1 MTIRIVCIMVA
12 LIAAVWISYK
22 IELSKGWAAFFTL
35 LVSAAVGFLATIA
48 PLNYDEYVTTVKS
61 YKTHVVSRY
70 LAERI
75 KPPVM
80 MASIVPVVTPVRTGY
95 RPDCYVS
102 VYNGESDS
110 LVFSVSDTDYG
121 TLLEGKEVTVT
132 YYYINDT
139 LYNVKLNNYNCAN
152 RIDLRD
158 SNIFTQHKLLEEAL
172 NSKALKEGLENE

>member
-1 MTIRIVCIMVA
+1 MTIRILCIVVA
-12 LIAAVWISYK
+12 LIAAVWVSR
-22 IELSKGWAAFFTL
+22 EVNLSGGWAIIFTL
-35 LVSAAVGFLATIA
+35 LASAAVGFMAIII
-48 PLNYDEYVTTVKS
+48 PLNYEGYVTTAKS
-61 YKTHVVSRY
+61 YETRIVSRY
-70 LAERI
+70 LAERT

-80 MASIVPVVTPVRTGY
+80 LATIVPVVTPVRTGY

-152 RIDLRD
+152 RIDIRD

-172 NSKALKEGLENE
+172 NSKTHKEEL

>member
-1 MTIRIVCIMVA
+1 MTIRILCIVAA

-22 IELSKGWAAFFTL
+22 IELSRGWTAFFTL
-35 LVSAAVGFLATIA
+35 LVSAAMGFLATIT
-48 PLNYDEYVTTVKS
+48 PLNYEGYVTTAKS
-61 YKTHVVSRY
+61 YETRVVSRY
-70 LAERI
+70 LAERT

-80 MASIVPVVTPVRTGY
+80 LATIVPVVTPVRTGY

-102 VYNGESDS
+102 VYNGESDP

-132 YYYINDT
+132 YYYINNT
-139 LYNVKLNNYNCAN
+139 LYNVKLNDYDCAN

-172 NSKALKEGLENE
+172 NSKTPKEGL

>member
-1 MTIRIVCIMVA
+1 MTIRILCIVAA

-22 IELSKGWAAFFTL
+22 IELSRGWTAFFTL
-35 LVSAAVGFLATIA
+35 LVSAAMGFLATIT
-48 PLNYDEYVTTVKS
+48 PLNYEGYVTTAKS
-61 YKTHVVSRY
+61 YETRVVSRY
-70 LAERI
+70 LAERT
-75 KPPVM
+75 KLPVM
-80 MASIVPVVTPVRTGY
+80 LATIVPVVTPVRTGY

-102 VYNGESDS
+102 VYNGESDP

-139 LYNVKLNNYNCAN
+139 LYNVKLNDYDCAN

-172 NSKALKEGLENE
+172 NSKTPKEEL

>member
-1 MTIRIVCIMVA
+1 MTIRILCIVAA

-22 IELSKGWAAFFTL
+22 IELSRGWTAFFTL
-35 LVSAAVGFLATIA
+35 LVSAAMCFLATIT
-48 PLNYDEYVTTVKS
+48 PLNYDEYVTAVKS
-61 YKTHVVSRY
+61 YQTHVVSRY

-95 RPDCYVS
+95 RPDYYVS
-102 VYNGESDS
+102 VYNGESDP

-139 LYNVKLNNYNCAN
+139 LYNVKLNDYDCAN
-152 RIDLRD
+152 RINLRD
-158 SNIFTQHKLLEEAL
+158 SNIFTQYKLLEEAL
-172 NSKALKEGLENE
+172 NSKTHKEEL

>member
-1 MTIRIVCIMVA
+1 MTIRILCIVAA

-22 IELSKGWAAFFTL
+22 IELSRGWTAFFTL
-35 LVSAAVGFLATIA
+35 LVSAAMGFLATIT
-48 PLNYDEYVTTVKS
+48 PLSYEGYVTTAKS
-61 YKTHVVSRY
+61 YETRVVSRY
-70 LAERI
+70 LAERT

-80 MASIVPVVTPVRTGY
+80 LATIVPVVTPVRTGY

-102 VYNGESDS
+102 VYNGESDP

-139 LYNVKLNNYNCAN
+139 LYNVKLNDYDCAN

-172 NSKALKEGLENE
+172 NSKTPKEGL

>member
-1 MTIRIVCIMVA
+1 MTIRILCIVAA

-22 IELSKGWAAFFTL
+22 IELSRGWTAFFTL
-35 LVSAAVGFLATIA
+35 LVSAAMGFLATIT
-48 PLNYDEYVTTVKS
+48 PLNYEGYVTTAKS
-61 YKTHVVSRY
+61 YETRVVSRY
-70 LAERI
+70 LAERT

-80 MASIVPVVTPVRTGY
+80 LATIVPVVTPVRTGY

-102 VYNGESDS
+102 VYNGESDP

-121 TLLEGKEVTVT
+121 TLPEGKEVTVT

-139 LYNVKLNNYNCAN
+139 LYNVKLNDYDCAN

-172 NSKALKEGLENE
+172 NSKTPKEGL

>member
-1 MTIRIVCIMVA
+1 MTIRILCIVAA
-12 LIAAVWISYK
+12 LIAAVWIGYK
-22 IELSKGWAAFFTL
+22 IELSRGWTAFFTL
-35 LVSAAVGFLATIA
+35 LVSAAMGFPATIT
-48 PLNYDEYVTTVKS
+48 PLNYEGYVTTAKS
-61 YKTHVVSRY
+61 YETRVVSRY
-70 LAERI
+70 LAERT

-80 MASIVPVVTPVRTGY
+80 LATIVPVVTPVRTGY
-95 RPDCYVS
+95 RPDYYIS
-102 VYNGESDS
+102 VYNGESDP

-139 LYNVKLNNYNCAN
+139 LYNVKLNDYDCAN

-172 NSKALKEGLENE
+172 NSKTPKEGL

>member
-1 MTIRIVCIMVA
+1 MTIRILYIVAA

-22 IELSKGWAAFFTL
+22 IELFRGWTVFFTL
-35 LVSAAVGFLATIA
+35 LVSAAVGFLATIT

-61 YKTHVVSRY
+61 YQTRVVSRY

-80 MASIVPVVTPVRTGY
+80 MATIVPVVTPVRTGY
-95 RPDCYVS
+95 RPDC
-102 VYNGESDS
+102 
-110 LVFSVSDTDYG
+110 
-121 TLLEGKEVTVT
+121 
-132 YYYINDT
+132 YINDT

-172 NSKALKEGLENE
+172 NSKTPKEEL

>member
-1 MTIRIVCIMVA
+1 MTIRILCIVAA
-12 LIAAVWISYK
+12 LIAAVWIGYK
-22 IELSKGWAAFFTL
+22 IELSRGWTAFFTL
-35 LVSAAVGFLATIA
+35 LVSAAMGFLATIT
-48 PLNYDEYVTTVKS
+48 PLNYEGYVTTAKS
-61 YKTHVVSRY
+61 YETRVVSRY
-70 LAERI
+70 LAERT

-80 MASIVPVVTPVRTGY
+80 LATIVPVVTPVRTGY

-102 VYNGESDS
+102 VYNGESDP

-139 LYNVKLNNYNCAN
+139 LYNVKLNDYDCAN

-172 NSKALKEGLENE
+172 NSKTPKEGL

>member
-1 MTIRIVCIMVA
+1 MTIRILCIVAA

-22 IELSKGWAAFFTL
+22 IELSRGWTAFFTL
-35 LVSAAVGFLATIA
+35 LVSAAMGFLATIT
-48 PLNYDEYVTTVKS
+48 PLNYEGYVTTAKS
-61 YKTHVVSRY
+61 YETRVVFRY
-70 LAERI
+70 LAERT

-80 MASIVPVVTPVRTGY
+80 LATIVPVVTPVRTGY

-102 VYNGESDS
+102 VYNGESDP

-139 LYNVKLNNYNCAN
+139 LYNVKLNDYDCAN

-172 NSKALKEGLENE
+172 NSKTPKEGL

>member
-1 MTIRIVCIMVA
+1 MTIRILCIVIT
-12 LIAAVWISYK
+12 LIVAVWVSR
-22 IELSKGWAAFFTL
+22 EVNLSGGWTVIFTL
-35 LVSAAVGFLATIA
+35 LASA
-48 PLNYDEYVTTVKS
+48 KS
-61 YKTHVVSRY
+61 YETRVVSRY
-70 LAERI
+70 LAERT

-80 MASIVPVVTPVRTGY
+80 LATIIPVVTPVRTGY

-102 VYNGESDS
+102 VYNGESDP

-139 LYNVKLNNYNCAN
+139 LYNVKLNDYDCAN

-172 NSKALKEGLENE
+172 NSKTPKEGL

>member
-1 MTIRIVCIMVA
+1 MTIRILCIVAA

-22 IELSKGWAAFFTL
+22 IELSRGWTAFFTL
-35 LVSAAVGFLATIA
+35 LVSAAMGFLATIT
-48 PLNYDEYVTTVKS
+48 PLNYEGYVTTAKS
-61 YKTHVVSRY
+61 YETHVVSRY
-70 LAERI
+70 LAERT

-80 MASIVPVVTPVRTGY
+80 LATIVPVVTPVRTGY

-102 VYNGESDS
+102 VYNGESDP

-121 TLLEGKEVTVT
+121 TLLESKEVTVT

-139 LYNVKLNNYNCAN
+139 LYNVKLNDYDCAN

-172 NSKALKEGLENE
+172 NSKTPKEGL

>member
-1 MTIRIVCIMVA
+1 MTIRVLCIVVA

-22 IELSKGWAAFFTL
+22 IELSRGWTAFFTL
-35 LVSAAVGFLATIA
+35 LVSAAVGFMAIII
-48 PLNYDEYVTTVKS
+48 PLNYEGYVTTAKS
-61 YKTHVVSRY
+61 YETRVVSRY
-70 LAERI
+70 LAERT

-80 MASIVPVVTPVRTGY
+80 LATIVPVVTPVRTGY
-95 RPDCYVS
+95 RPDYYVS
-102 VYNGESDS
+102 VYNGESDP
-110 LVFSVSDTDYG
+110 LVFSVSDIDYG

-139 LYNVKLNNYNCAN
+139 LYNVKLNDYDCAN

-172 NSKALKEGLENE
+172 NSKTPKEGL

>member
-1 MTIRIVCIMVA
+1 MTIRILYIVAA

-22 IELSKGWAAFFTL
+22 IELSRGWTVFFTL
-35 LVSAAVGFLATIA
+35 LVSAAVGFLATIT

-61 YKTHVVSRY
+61 YQTRVVSRY

-80 MASIVPVVTPVRTGY
+80 MATIVPVVTPVCTGY

-172 NSKALKEGLENE
+172 NSKTPKEEF

>member
-1 MTIRIVCIMVA
+1 MTIRILCIVVA
-12 LIAAVWISYK
+12 LITAVWIGYK
-22 IELSKGWAAFFTL
+22 IELSRGWTAFFTL
-35 LVSAAVGFLATIA
+35 LVSAAMGFLATIT
-48 PLNYDEYVTTVKS
+48 PLNYEGYVTTAKS
-61 YKTHVVSRY
+61 YETRVVSRY
-70 LAERI
+70 LAERT

-80 MASIVPVVTPVRTGY
+80 LATIVPVVTPVRTGY

-102 VYNGESDS
+102 VYNGESDP

-139 LYNVKLNNYNCAN
+139 LYNVKLNDYDCAN

-172 NSKALKEGLENE
+172 NSKTPKEGL

>member
-1 MTIRIVCIMVA
+1 MTIRILCIVAA

-22 IELSKGWAAFFTL
+22 IELSRGWTVFFTL
-35 LVSAAVGFLATIA
+35 LVSAAVGFLATIT

-61 YKTHVVSRY
+61 YQTRVVSRY

-80 MASIVPVVTPVRTGY
+80 MATIVPVVTPVRTGY

-158 SNIFTQHKLLEEAL
+158 SNIFTQHKLLEEVL
-172 NSKALKEGLENE
+172 NSKTPKEEL

>member
-1 MTIRIVCIMVA
+1 MTIRILCIV
-12 LIAAVWISYK
+12 IAFIVAVWVSR
-22 IELSKGWAAFFTL
+22 EVNLSGGWAVIFTL
-35 LVSAAVGFLATIA
+35 LASAAVGFMAIII
-48 PLNYDEYVTTVKS
+48 PLNYEGYVTTAKS
-61 YKTHVVSRY
+61 YETRVVSRY
-70 LAERI
+70 LAERT

-80 MASIVPVVTPVRTGY
+80 LATIVPVVTPVRTGY

-172 NSKALKEGLENE
+172 NSKIHKEEL

>member
-1 MTIRIVCIMVA
+1 MTIRILYIVAA

-22 IELSKGWAAFFTL
+22 IELSGGWTVIFTL
-35 LVSAAVGFLATIA
+35 LASAAVGFTAIII
-48 PLNYDEYVTTVKS
+48 PLNYEGYVTTAKL
-61 YKTHVVSRY
+61 YETRVVSRY
-70 LAERI
+70 LAERT

-80 MASIVPVVTPVRTGY
+80 LATIVPVVTPVRTGY
-95 RPDCYVS
+95 RSDYYVS
-102 VYNGESDS
+102 VYNGESDP

-139 LYNVKLNNYNCAN
+139 LYNVKLNDYDCAN

-158 SNIFTQHKLLEEAL
+158 SNICTQHKLLEEAL
-172 NSKALKEGLENE
+172 NSKTPKEGL